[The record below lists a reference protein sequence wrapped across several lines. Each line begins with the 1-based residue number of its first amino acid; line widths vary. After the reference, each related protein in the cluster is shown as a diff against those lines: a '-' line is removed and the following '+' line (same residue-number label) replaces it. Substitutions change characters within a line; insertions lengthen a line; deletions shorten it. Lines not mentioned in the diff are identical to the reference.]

1 MDNDVFV
8 VSALRTAF
16 GKFCGTLRETPT
28 YELGAFVIEEALQK
42 AGVSKEQVDEV
53 FMGCA
58 IHAENEDFVSPIVV
72 NDSRGFFTS
81 RVFTTFLEE
90 GCKLLKEGIDP
101 ILIDALARQAGMPVG
116 PLAIHDEVS
125 QELTRKL
132 GETNQELD
140 EARGENYCRLSATTD
155 EIARCLI
162 EEFGRRGRV
171 YGGGYYE
178 YPADGKKFIWGE
190 GILSACGKACKNL
203 W

>member
-28 YELGAFVIEEALQK
+28 YELG
-42 AGVSKEQVDEV
+42 
-53 FMGCA
+53 
-58 IHAENEDFVSPIVV
+58 
-72 NDSRGFFTS
+72 
-81 RVFTTFLEE
+81 
-90 GCKLLKEGIDP
+90 
-101 ILIDALARQAGMPVG
+101 
-116 PLAIHDEVS
+116 
-125 QELTRKL
+125 
-132 GETNQELD
+132 ETNQELD
-140 EARGENYCRLSATTD
+140 EARGENYCRLSAMTD
-155 EIARCLI
+155 EITKCLI